1 MRGVG
6 AVKINRIQFMIGLAV
21 ITLIILVSI
30 QSPFTGDHDNQET
43 RDTETEITSPD
54 PLQLGAFLRE
64 TSEVGRLNYTRLPV
78 SVEDAAN
85 EQVTCRGFS
94 NVTVIERHTGRWL
107 PEGRRSFVLLDEEN
121 KTIPYPVASGAGE
134 FSGTLQYLMDSRQVL
149 VEGELFNYTA
159 WNGERYQALRLT
171 AVSPYSVRYDPT
183 PLTPS
188 QVRFSADAQY
198 YHLNDK
204 AKLSITNLSE
214 DWLNVGRSI
223 ELYREINGSLVEAQ
237 GFPEDYA
244 VTDELITF
252 FPGTKWN
259 QPLPL
264 YHLEPGDY
272 TVVKEVSHS
281 QGAKVEVET
290 GFTVAEDW
298 VSKANAT
305 HRFALRAINC
315 TLPEAPPRLPL
326 PRVVHLPITV
336 EEAEEI
342 AVNVFGFEEPLESE
356 EDRFTT
362 VRSRG
367 RSLEF
372 MTRYDVF
379 YSGEYGSF
387 NAWNEARVVELAE
400 ALVSELEHYWVDAT
414 PLNYSVKGVG
424 PSHWRD
430 GSVLEVGVRYQ
441 LTLEGVP
448 LMGPGADFCV
458 SFSDYVVS
466 GCEIRRPVLSVEGY
480 EYVKTSPVEAMQ
492 MMLKGESDTGVL
504 GFEVLGARPL
514 GSEVTVNKVSLAY
527 YTANPG
533 GFSWLVPIYVIEGVF
548 HVDPVVCGEE
558 TMEFE
563 EYILA
568 TGFPYKRTASG
579 ESELAGLIVRVETDK
594 TEYLLGETV
603 LAEAQLVNDGEIPIH
618 LNISQHI
625 SLNGAGAGGND
636 ARSYPIQLGSVEVEG
651 NSSLSLGVYPFEAGA
666 GGLYVLEFSG
676 AYTGVFIS
684 DGVQRPGFN
693 VSARKPV
700 LKIGE
705 ALVFDFKCAEPVN
718 SSYVVVWGSRGEHVW
733 ASDPLDEWIRVEDE
747 WLVPYYRQTADGNPM
762 IVGGDDPLGLWGYT
776 WYDSGGE
783 KIMDGCF
790 RVEWMIPPQHII
802 GASDLE

>member
-1 MRGVG
+1 
-6 AVKINRIQFMIGLAV
+6 VKINRIQAIIGLAIV
-21 ITLIILVSI
+21 SLTILLFI
-30 QSPFTGDHDNQET
+30 QNPFTKDRDNQENQYM
-43 RDTETEITSPD
+43 ETEITAPD
-54 PLQLGAFLRE
+54 PLKLGAFIGE
-64 TSEVGRLNYTRLPV
+64 TSEIGRLASAILPV
-78 SVEDAAN
+78 TGREGGDD
-85 EQVTCRGFS
+85 QITCRGFS
-94 NVTVIERHTGRWL
+94 NVTTIERDTGIWV
-107 PEGRRSFVLLDEEN
+107 PESQRILILLDGEN
-121 KTIPYPVASGAGE
+121 KTIQYPVTWDAGE
-134 FSGTLQYLMDSRQVL
+134 FSGTLQYLMGSRRVS
-149 VEGELFNYTA
+149 VEGERFNYTA
-159 WNGERYQALRLT
+159 WNGEQYQVLRLT
-171 AVSPYSVRYDPT
+171 EVSPYSVRYDPT
-183 PLTPS
+183 PLSPS
-188 QVRFSADAQY
+188 QVQFSADAQY
-198 YHLNDK
+198 YHLNDTV
-204 AKLSITNLSE
+204 KLSITNLSE
-214 DWLNVGRSI
+214 DWLNVGRNI
-223 ELYREINGSLVEAQ
+223 ELYREMNGSLVEAQ
-237 GFPEDYA
+237 EFPEGYL
-244 VTDELITF
+244 VTDELLSF
-252 FPGTKWN
+252 FPGTFWT
-259 QPLPL
+259 QPIPL

-272 TVVKEVSHS
+272 TVVKEVSHG

-290 GFTVAEDW
+290 SFTVAEDW

-305 HRFALRAINC
+305 HRFALRAMNC
-315 TLPEAPPRLPL
+315 TLPDVPPRLPL

-342 AVNVFGFEEPLESE
+342 AVDVFGFEEPLESE

-480 EYVKTSPVEAMQ
+480 EYVKTSPAEAVQ
-492 MMLKGESDTGVL
+492 RMLKGESDTGVL

-568 TGFPYKRTASG
+568 TGFPYERTMSS
-579 ESELAGLIVRVETDK
+579 ESELAGLTVRVETDK
-594 TEYLLGETV
+594 AKYLLDEMV
-603 LAEAQLVNDGEIPIH
+603 RAEVKLVNDGDIPIH
-618 LNISQHI
+618 LNVSQHI
-625 SLNGAGAGGND
+625 SLNGVGADGTA
-636 ARSYPIQLGSVEVEG
+636 ARSYPLSLDSVDVNG
-651 NSSLSLGVYPFEAGA
+651 NSSLSLGVYPFKPEA

-676 AYTGVFIS
+676 SYTSVYVS
-684 DGVQRPGFN
+684 DDVQRTGFN
-693 VSARKPV
+693 VSVRKPV
-700 LKIGE
+700 LKTGE
-705 ALVFDFKCAEPVN
+705 IVAYNFGCVEPMN
-718 SSYVVVWGSRGEHVW
+718 GSYVMVWSSHGEHVW
-733 ASDPLDEWIRVEDE
+733 TSDPFDEWIKIDDA
-747 WLVPYYRQTADGNPM
+747 WHVPYVKQLADGQPM
-762 IVGGDDPLGLWGYT
+762 ILSEEGILGLWGYT
-776 WYDSGGE
+776 WYDAGGD
-783 KIMDGCF
+783 KIMDGYF
-790 RVEWMIPPQHII
+790 KVEWMIGQNGII
-802 GASDLE
+802 ELG